1 MMPFDDESL
10 PSIGS
15 ELLSHAQEFGELDR
29 LPITTQLFP
38 FLFLASRRMTTRE
51 MSEWLDK
58 NKGVKLSAVMI
69 SKGLKR
75 PDLHLRRIAEYVQP
89 LAAYV
94 TAVYHHAG
102 ETTESLLFGSDPKSG
117 ESSLSGFAEM
127 VENAPEAP
135 SEGVTEAL
143 QTLSEIWEP
152 MPEEVKFMCRRF
164 FDFSED
170 VSDESTN
177 NQP

>member
-1 MMPFDDESL
+1 MTPLDDESL
-10 PSIGS
+10 PSIGYD
-15 ELLSHAQEFGELDR
+15 LLSHAQEFGEPNR

-75 PDLHLRRIAEYVQP
+75 PDLHLRRIAEHVQP

-94 TAVYHHAG
+94 TAVYHYSG
-102 ETTESLLFGSDPKSG
+102 ETAESLLFGKDEESG
-117 ESSLSGFAEM
+117 ESALKAFADM
-127 VENAPEAP
+127 VWNDPDSP

-143 QTLSEIWEP
+143 ETLAELWEP
-152 MPEEVKFMCRRF
+152 MPEEVKFMCLRYL
-164 FDFSED
+164 DFSD
-170 VSDESTN
+170 DASDDSTN
-177 NQP
+177 NQA